1 MTVEKPFYV
10 FCPYCGSSDIRK
22 AADAT
27 TTIGDAITRR
37 ISGNVGIGGPVGASI
52 GRTEER
58 TGSFAENT
66 SYLVEYL
73 CNGCGRNFDNGDTL
87 RVLERDF
94 RFTDSFVQKYRLAT
108 GFNDFGKLMKGL
120 ERSSIRKK
128 GFISKMNLDKSSEI
142 GLKIDRKKR
151 LVVCKKE
158 FEEDGRIVFTLEDIR
173 EED

>member
-22 AADAT
+22 AGDAST
-27 TTIGDAITRR
+27 SAGDAITRK
-37 ISGNVGIGGPVGASI
+37 IGGNAGIDGPVRMSI
-52 GRTEER
+52 GGNKERTE
-58 TGSFAENT
+58 SFKENT
-66 SYLVEYL
+66 SYLVKYL
-73 CNGCGRNFDNGDTL
+73 CNGCGKNFDNGDTL

-94 RFTDSFVQKYRLAT
+94 RITDSFVQKYRLAT
-108 GFNDFGKLMKGL
+108 GFNDFGQLMKGL
-120 ERSSIRKK
+120 ERSSLRKK

-142 GLKIDRKKR
+142 GLKIDRRKR